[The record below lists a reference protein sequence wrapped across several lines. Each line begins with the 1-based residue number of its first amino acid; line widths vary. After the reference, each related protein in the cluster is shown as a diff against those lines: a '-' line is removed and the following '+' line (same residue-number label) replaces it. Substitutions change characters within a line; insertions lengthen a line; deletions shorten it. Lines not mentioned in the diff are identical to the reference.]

1 MTRLILI
8 RHGQSIANA
17 EHIFAG
23 HSDFD
28 LTDFGHEQARRAARY
43 LRERESIDAI
53 YASDLLRAYHTAC
66 PIAEAFGLPIV
77 KDTTLREI
85 FAGEWDG
92 HYTDDIETRFPEDF
106 HRWKTDYSHVR
117 CTGGESIPE
126 VYGRIVPHICAL
138 AEENDGK
145 CILLATHATVV
156 RSFDAFAKGYSAE
169 ETGSVPFSRNA
180 SINIYEYENG
190 NVTPVCSDLVEHL
203 GELVTGLPKKLD
215 S

>member
-17 EHIFAG
+17 QHIFAG
-23 HSDFD
+23 QTDFD
-28 LTDFGHEQARRAARY
+28 LTEFGQEQARRAARY
-43 LRERESIDAI
+43 LRERETVDAI

-66 PIAEAFGLPIV
+66 PIADTFELPIV
-77 KDTTLREI
+77 KDTVLREI
-85 FAGEWDG
+85 YAGKWDG
-92 HYTDDIETRFPEDF
+92 HTTDYIETRFPEDF
-106 HRWKTDYSHVR
+106 HKWKTDYSHVR

-126 VYGRIVPHICAL
+126 VYRRVVPHICQL

-145 CILLATHATVV
+145 CILIATHATVV
-156 RSFDAFAKGYSAE
+156 RSFDAFSKGYGAE

-180 SINIYEYENG
+180 SINIYEYEDG
-190 NVTPVCSDLVEHL
+190 KVAPVCSDLVEHL
-203 GELVTGLPKKLD
+203 GDLVTALPKKLD

>member
-23 HSDFD
+23 HADFD

-43 LRERESIDAI
+43 LHERESIDTI

-66 PIAEAFGLPIV
+66 PIAEAFGLPVV
-77 KDTTLREI
+77 KDKALREI
-85 FAGEWDG
+85 YAGEWDG
-92 HYTDDIETRFPEDF
+92 QNTDDIEARFPEDF

-126 VYGRIVPHICAL
+126 VYRRTVPHICNL

-156 RSFDAFAKGYSAE
+156 RSFDAFAKGYGAE

-180 SINIYEYENG
+180 SINIYEYESG
-190 NVTPVCSDLVEHL
+190 NAIPVCSDFVEHL